1 MFFLFH
7 AIKSSRSLA
16 ERQTVEEGGEY
27 NRVLILPGTFE
38 WMGLISGHLGKS
50 IRSPVIS
57 VNKRN
62 QAG

>member
-38 WMGLISGHLGKS
+38 WMGLISG
-50 IRSPVIS
+50 RSREIYS
-57 VNKRN
+57 LSCNKC
-62 QAG
+62 